1 MKYTALQGTKDL
13 LPEDAPKWRYLEEKI
28 RGVLSL
34 YNYKEIRTPVFE
46 QTELF
51 KRSIGDDT
59 DIVQKE
65 MYTFQDQGKRS
76 LTLRPEGTASIV
88 RAFIEH
94 NLGERSPLVKLFYF
108 GQMFRQERP
117 QKGRLREFNQYGV
130 EIIGSLDPLVDAEV
144 IELGVRINKA
154 FGLEGLK
161 LYLNSIG
168 CKDCR
173 PAHRDAFNKFVKDK
187 IEKFCQ
193 DCQLRLLRNPL
204 RIFDCKNEKCIEAL
218 KNAPMILD
226 FLDPKCKEHFKK
238 VREYLD
244 QMGIEYI
251 LDGRLVRGLDYYT
264 RTTFEIKSES
274 LGAQDTLIG
283 GGRYDLLVSELGGK
297 DTPAIG
303 FAAGIERLFLVLEM
317 QKRFPPEDERLD
329 VFIAPLGEKEKS
341 LGLKLLKDLR
351 EKGLRCDLDFLDRS
365 LKSQLKEADRQKAK
379 KVLIIGE
386 DELKKGKGTLRDM
399 ETKEQREIEFE
410 KLAQELIPTKSAVG
424 EESSDHVI
432 DPMKPL

>member
-13 LPEDAPKWRYLEEKI
+13 LPAEASRWRYIEDKI
-28 RGVLSL
+28 REILSL
-34 YNYKEIRTPVFE
+34 YNYKEIRTPIFE

-51 KRSIGDDT
+51 KRSIGKDT

-88 RAFIEH
+88 RAYLQHSF
-94 NLGERSPLVKLFYF
+94 GEKSPLVKLFYF
-108 GQMFRQERP
+108 GPMFRQERP
-117 QKGRLREFNQYGV
+117 QKGRLREFNQYGAEV
-130 EIIGSLDPLVDAEV
+130 IGSLDPLVDAEL
-144 IELGVRINKA
+144 IEMAVRINDA
-154 FGLEGLK
+154 FDLEDLK

-173 PAHRDAFNKFVKDK
+173 QTHRDAFNKYVTDR
-187 IEKFCQ
+187 IDKFCQ
-193 DCQLRLLRNPL
+193 DCKSRLLRNPL
-204 RIFDCKNEKCIEAL
+204 RIFDCKNKDCIEAL
-218 KNAPMILD
+218 MDAPMILD
-226 FLDPKCKEHFKK
+226 YLDDECKKHFQK
-238 VREYLD
+238 VREYLT
-244 QMGIEYI
+244 QMGIDYT

-283 GGRYDLLVSELGGK
+283 GGRYDLLVSELGGM

-303 FAAGIERLFLVLEM
+303 FAAGIERLILVMEM
-317 QKRFPPEDERLD
+317 QEKFPLKSDSMDL
-329 VFIAPLGEKEKS
+329 FIAPLGEEAKS
-341 LGLKLLKDLR
+341 LGLKFLKELR
-351 EKGLRCDLDFLDRS
+351 GKGLRCDIDFMDRS
-365 LKSQLKEADRQKAK
+365 LKAQMKEADRQKAK

-399 ETKEQREIEFE
+399 QSKEQKEIDFE
-410 KLAQELIPTKSAVG
+410 KLVRELIR
-424 EESSDHVI
+424 E
-432 DPMKPL
+432 

>member
-1 MKYTALQGTKDL
+1 
-13 LPEDAPKWRYLEEKI
+13 
-28 RGVLSL
+28 
-34 YNYKEIRTPVFE
+34 
-46 QTELF
+46 
-51 KRSIGDDT
+51 
-59 DIVQKE
+59 
-65 MYTFQDQGKRS
+65 
-76 LTLRPEGTASIV
+76 
-88 RAFIEH
+88 
-94 NLGERSPLVKLFYF
+94 
-108 GQMFRQERP
+108 
-117 QKGRLREFNQYGV
+117 LREFNQYGV
-130 EIIGSLDPLVDAEV
+130 EVIGSLDPLVDAEV

-173 PAHRDAFNKFVKDK
+173 PAHRDAFNQFVKDK

-218 KNAPMILD
+218 KDAPMILD
-226 FLDPKCKEHFKK
+226 FLDAKCKEHFKK

-264 RTTFEIKSES
+264 RTTFEIKSEA

-317 QKRFPPEDERLD
+317 QKRFPLEDERLD
-329 VFIAPLGEKEKS
+329 VFIAPLGEKEKTM
-341 LGLKLLKDLR
+341 GLKLLKDLR
-351 EKGLRCDLDFLDRS
+351 EKGLRCDIDFLGRS

-399 ETKEQREIEFE
+399 ETKEQKEIEFQ
-410 KLAQELIPTKSAVG
+410 KLVQELIRG
-424 EESSDHVI
+424 
-432 DPMKPL
+432 

>member
-13 LPEDAPKWRYLEEKI
+13 LPEDSFKWKYIEEKI
-28 RGVLSL
+28 REVLSL
-34 YNYKEIRTPVFE
+34 YNYKEIRTPIFE

-51 KRSIGDDT
+51 KRSIGQDT

-94 NLGERSPLVKLFYF
+94 SLGEKSSLVKLFYF
-108 GQMFRQERP
+108 GPMFRQERP
-117 QKGRLREFNQYGV
+117 QKGRLREFYQYGAEV
-130 EIIGSLDPLVDAEV
+130 IGSLDPLVDAEL
-144 IELGVRINKA
+144 IDLGVRINNA
-154 FGLEGLK
+154 FGLENLK
-161 LYLNSIG
+161 LHLNSIG
-168 CKDCR
+168 CKNCR

-187 IEKFCQ
+187 IDKFCQ
-193 DCQLRLLRNPL
+193 ECQIRLNRNPL
-204 RIFDCKNEKCIEAL
+204 RIFDCKNEGCIEAL
-218 KNAPMILD
+218 KDAPMILD
-226 FLDPKCKEHFKK
+226 YLDSECKEHFQK
-238 VREYLD
+238 VRDYLD
-244 QMGIEYI
+244 KLGIKYI

-303 FAAGIERLFLVLEM
+303 FAAGMERLVMVLEM
-317 QKRFPPEDERLD
+317 QKKFPPENERLD
-329 VFIAPLGEKEKS
+329 LFIAPLGEEAKS

-351 EKGLRCDLDFLDRS
+351 EKGLRCDLDFLNRS

-399 ETKEQREIEFE
+399 ESKEQKEIEFE
-410 KLAQELIPTKSAVG
+410 KLVQELVPSPLVG
-424 EESSDHVI
+424 EG
-432 DPMKPL
+432 

>member
-13 LPEDAPKWRYLEEKI
+13 LPEDAPKWRYIEEKI
-28 RGVLSL
+28 REVLSL

-94 NLGERSPLVKLFYF
+94 NLGEKSPLVKLFYF

-130 EIIGSLDPLVDAEV
+130 EVIGSLDPLVDAEV
-144 IELGVRINKA
+144 IELGVRINEA

-173 PAHRDAFNKFVKDK
+173 PTHRDAFNKFVKDK

-204 RIFDCKNEKCIEAL
+204 RIFDCKNEKCVEAL
-218 KNAPMILD
+218 KDAPMILD
-226 FLDPKCKEHFKK
+226 YLDEKCKEHFKK

-317 QKRFPPEDERLD
+317 QKKFPPEDERLD
-329 VFIAPLGEKEKS
+329 IFIAPLGEKEKS
-341 LGLKLLKDLR
+341 LGLKLLKELR
-351 EKGLRCDLDFLDRS
+351 EKDLRCDLDFLGRS

-399 ETKEQREIEFE
+399 ETKEQKEIEFG
-410 KLAQELIPTKSAVG
+410 KLIQELIKG
-424 EESSDHVI
+424 
-432 DPMKPL
+432 

>member
-13 LPEDAPKWRYLEEKI
+13 LPEDTPKWRYIEEKI

-130 EIIGSLDPLVDAEV
+130 EVIGSLDPLVDAEV

-173 PAHRDAFNKFVKDK
+173 PAHRDAFNQFVKDK
-187 IEKFCQ
+187 IDKFCQ

-204 RIFDCKNEKCIEAL
+204 RIFDCKNEKCVEAL
-218 KNAPMILD
+218 KDAPMILD
-226 FLDPKCKEHFKK
+226 YLDEKCKYHFKK

-244 QMGIEYI
+244 RMGIEYI

-297 DTPAIG
+297 ETPAIG

-317 QKRFPPEDERLD
+317 QKKFPPEDERLD
-329 VFIAPLGEKEKS
+329 
-341 LGLKLLKDLR
+341 
-351 EKGLRCDLDFLDRS
+351 
-365 LKSQLKEADRQKAK
+365 
-379 KVLIIGE
+379 
-386 DELKKGKGTLRDM
+386 
-399 ETKEQREIEFE
+399 
-410 KLAQELIPTKSAVG
+410 
-424 EESSDHVI
+424 
-432 DPMKPL
+432 

>member
-1 MKYTALQGTKDL
+1 MKYTALQGTRDL
-13 LPEDAPKWRYLEEKI
+13 LPEDAPKWRYIEDKI
-28 RGVLSL
+28 REILSL

-88 RAFIEH
+88 RSYIQH
-94 NLGERSPLVKLFYF
+94 SLGEKSPLVKYFYF
-108 GQMFRQERP
+108 GPMFRQERP

-130 EIIGSLDPLVDAEV
+130 EVIGSLDPLVDAEV

-173 PAHRDAFNKFVKDK
+173 PAHRDAFNQFVKDK

-218 KNAPMILD
+218 KDAPMILD
-226 FLDPKCKEHFKK
+226 FLDAKCKEHFKK

-264 RTTFEIKSES
+264 RTTFEIKSEA

-317 QKRFPPEDERLD
+317 QKRFPLEDERLD
-329 VFIAPLGEKEKS
+329 VFIAPLGEKEKTM
-341 LGLKLLKDLR
+341 GLKLLKDLR
-351 EKGLRCDLDFLDRS
+351 EKGLRCDIDFLGRS

-399 ETKEQREIEFE
+399 ETKEQKEIEFQ
-410 KLAQELIPTKSAVG
+410 KLVQELIRG
-424 EESSDHVI
+424 
-432 DPMKPL
+432 

>member
-1 MKYTALQGTKDL
+1 MKYTAFKGQRIYCQRMLSSGDISRRKSG
-13 LPEDAPKWRYLEEKI
+13 R
-28 RGVLSL
+28 VLSL

-94 NLGERSPLVKLFYF
+94 SLGEKSPLVKLFYF

-130 EIIGSLDPLVDAEV
+130 EVIGSLDPLVDAEV
-144 IELGVRINKA
+144 IELGVKINQA

-173 PAHRDAFNKFVKDK
+173 LAHRDAFNKFVKDK
-187 IEKFCQ
+187 IDKFCQ

-204 RIFDCKNEKCIEAL
+204 RIFDCKNEKCVEAL
-218 KNAPMILD
+218 KDAPMILD
-226 FLDPKCKEHFKK
+226 YLDPNSVMLTSK
-238 VREYLD
+238 
-244 QMGIEYI
+244 QSGNI
-251 LDGRLVRGLDYYT
+251 
-264 RTTFEIKSES
+264 
-274 LGAQDTLIG
+274 
-283 GGRYDLLVSELGGK
+283 
-297 DTPAIG
+297 
-303 FAAGIERLFLVLEM
+303 
-317 QKRFPPEDERLD
+317 
-329 VFIAPLGEKEKS
+329 
-341 LGLKLLKDLR
+341 
-351 EKGLRCDLDFLDRS
+351 
-365 LKSQLKEADRQKAK
+365 
-379 KVLIIGE
+379 
-386 DELKKGKGTLRDM
+386 
-399 ETKEQREIEFE
+399 
-410 KLAQELIPTKSAVG
+410 
-424 EESSDHVI
+424 
-432 DPMKPL
+432 

>member
-13 LPEDAPKWRYLEEKI
+13 LPEDASKWRYLEEKI
-28 RGVLSL
+28 RVILSL
-34 YNYKEIRTPVFE
+34 YNYKEIRTPIFE

-51 KRSIGDDT
+51 KRSIGQDT

-65 MYTFQDQGKRS
+65 MYTFMDQGKRS

-94 NLGERSPLVKLFYF
+94 SIGEKSPLVKLFYF
-108 GQMFRQERP
+108 GPMFRQERP
-117 QKGRLREFNQYGV
+117 QKGRLREFYQYGAEV
-130 EIIGSLDPLVDAEV
+130 IGSLDPLVDAEL
-144 IELGVRINKA
+144 IDLGVRINNA
-154 FGLEGLK
+154 FGLENLK
-161 LYLNSIG
+161 LHLNSIG
-168 CKDCR
+168 CKNCR

-187 IEKFCQ
+187 IDKFCQ
-193 DCQLRLLRNPL
+193 ECQIRLNRNPL
-204 RIFDCKNEKCIEAL
+204 RIFDCKNEGCIEAL
-218 KNAPMILD
+218 KDAPMILD
-226 FLDPKCKEHFKK
+226 YLDSECKEHFQK
-238 VREYLD
+238 VRNYLE
-244 QMGIEYI
+244 QMKIEYV

-274 LGAQDTLIG
+274 LGAQDTLLG

-303 FAAGIERLFLVLEM
+303 FAAGIERLIMVLDM
-317 QKRFPPEDERLD
+317 QKKFPPDDERLKL
-329 VFIAPLGEKEKS
+329 FIAPLGDEAKS
-341 LGLKLLKDLR
+341 IGLKIVKDLR
-351 EKGLRCDLDFLDRS
+351 EKGLKCDMDFLGRS

-399 ETKEQREIEFE
+399 ESKEQKEIEFE
-410 KLAQELIPTKSAVG
+410 KLVQELIRG
-424 EESSDHVI
+424 
-432 DPMKPL
+432 

>member
-13 LPEDAPKWRYLEEKI
+13 LPEDSFKWKYIEEKI
-28 RGVLSL
+28 REVLSL
-34 YNYKEIRTPVFE
+34 YNYKEIRTPIFE

-51 KRSIGDDT
+51 KRSIGQDT

-94 NLGERSPLVKLFYF
+94 SLGEKSSLVKLFYF
-108 GQMFRQERP
+108 GPMFRQERP
-117 QKGRLREFNQYGV
+117 QKGRLREFYQYGAEV
-130 EIIGSLDPLVDAEV
+130 IGSLDPLVDAEL
-144 IELGVRINKA
+144 IDLGVRINNA
-154 FGLEGLK
+154 FGLENLK
-161 LYLNSIG
+161 LHLNSIG
-168 CKDCR
+168 CKSCR

-187 IEKFCQ
+187 IDKFCQ
-193 DCQLRLLRNPL
+193 ECQIRLNRNPL
-204 RIFDCKNEKCIEAL
+204 RIFDCKNEGCIEAL
-218 KNAPMILD
+218 KDAPTILD
-226 FLDPKCKEHFKK
+226 YLDSECKEHFQK
-238 VREYLD
+238 VRDYLD
-244 QMGIEYI
+244 KLGIKYI

-303 FAAGIERLFLVLEM
+303 FAAGMERLVMVLEM
-317 QKRFPPEDERLD
+317 QKKFPPENERLD
-329 VFIAPLGEKEKS
+329 LFIAPLGEEAKS

-351 EKGLRCDLDFLDRS
+351 EKGLRCDLDFLNRS

-399 ETKEQREIEFE
+399 ESKEQKEIEFE
-410 KLAQELIPTKSAVG
+410 KLVQELVPSPLVG
-424 EESSDHVI
+424 EG
-432 DPMKPL
+432 

>member
-13 LPEDAPKWRYLEEKI
+13 LPEDASKWRYLEEKI
-28 RGVLSL
+28 RVILSL
-34 YNYKEIRTPVFE
+34 YNYKEIRTPIFE

-51 KRSIGDDT
+51 KRSIGQDT

-65 MYTFQDQGKRS
+65 MYTFMDQGKRS

-94 NLGERSPLVKLFYF
+94 SIGEKSPLVKLFYF
-108 GQMFRQERP
+108 GPMFRQERP
-117 QKGRLREFNQYGV
+117 QKGRLREFYQYGAEV
-130 EIIGSLDPLVDAEV
+130 IGSLDPLVDAEL
-144 IELGVRINKA
+144 IELGVRINNA
-154 FGLEGLK
+154 FGLENLK
-161 LYLNSIG
+161 LHLNSIG

-187 IEKFCQ
+187 IDKFCQ
-193 DCQLRLLRNPL
+193 ECLIRLNRNPL
-204 RIFDCKNEKCIEAL
+204 RIFDCKNEGCIEAL
-218 KNAPMILD
+218 KDAPMILD
-226 FLDPKCKEHFKK
+226 YLDSECKEHFQK
-238 VREYLD
+238 VRNYLE
-244 QMGIEYI
+244 QMKIEYV

-274 LGAQDTLIG
+274 LGAQDTLLG

-303 FAAGIERLFLVLEM
+303 FAAGIERLIMVLDM
-317 QKRFPPEDERLD
+317 QKKFPPDDERLD
-329 VFIAPLGEKEKS
+329 LFIAPLGDEAKS
-341 LGLKLLKDLR
+341 IGLKIVKDLR
-351 EKGLRCDLDFLDRS
+351 EKGLKCDIDFLGRS

-386 DELKKGKGTLRDM
+386 DELRKGKGTLRDM
-399 ETKEQREIEFE
+399 ETKEQKEIEFE
-410 KLAQELIPTKSAVG
+410 KLLQELIRG
-424 EESSDHVI
+424 
-432 DPMKPL
+432 

>member
-13 LPEDAPKWRYLEEKI
+13 LPEDASKWRYIEEKI

-34 YNYKEIRTPVFE
+34 YNYKEIRTPIFE

-94 NLGERSPLVKLFYF
+94 SLGEKSPLVKLFCF
-108 GQMFRQERP
+108 GPMFRQERP
-117 QKGRLREFNQYGV
+117 QKGRLREFYQYGAEV
-130 EIIGSLDPLVDAEV
+130 IGSLDPLVDAEL
-144 IELGVRINKA
+144 IELGVQINNA
-154 FGLEGLK
+154 FGLENLK
-161 LYLNSIG
+161 LHLNSIG
-168 CKDCR
+168 CKNCR

-187 IEKFCQ
+187 IDKFCQ
-193 DCQLRLLRNPL
+193 ECQIRLNRNPL
-204 RIFDCKNEKCIEAL
+204 RIFDCKNEDCIEAL
-218 KNAPMILD
+218 KDAPMILD
-226 FLDPKCKEHFKK
+226 YLDSECKEHFKK
-238 VREYLD
+238 VRNYLA
-244 QMGIEYI
+244 QMKIEYI

-274 LGAQDTLIG
+274 LGAQDTLLG

-303 FAAGIERLFLVLEM
+303 FAAGIERLVMVLEM
-317 QKRFPPEDERLD
+317 QKKFPPENERLD
-329 VFIAPLGEKEKS
+329 LFIAPLGEKAKS
-341 LGLKLLKDLR
+341 LGLKIVKDLR
-351 EKGLRCDLDFLDRS
+351 AKGLRCDMDFLGRS

-399 ETKEQREIEFE
+399 ESKKQKEIEFE
-410 KLAQELIPTKSAVG
+410 KLVYELIRG
-424 EESSDHVI
+424 
-432 DPMKPL
+432 

>member
-13 LPEDAPKWRYLEEKI
+13 LPEDASKWRYLEEKI
-28 RGVLSL
+28 RVILSL
-34 YNYKEIRTPVFE
+34 YNYKEIRTPIFE

-94 NLGERSPLVKLFYF
+94 SIGEKSPLVKLFYF
-108 GQMFRQERP
+108 GPMFRQERP
-117 QKGRLREFNQYGV
+117 QKGRLREFYQYGAEV
-130 EIIGSLDPLVDAEV
+130 IGSLDPLVDAEL
-144 IELGVRINKA
+144 IDLGVRINNA
-154 FGLEGLK
+154 FGLENLK
-161 LYLNSIG
+161 LQLNSIG
-168 CKDCR
+168 CKNCR

-187 IEKFCQ
+187 IDKFCQ
-193 DCQLRLLRNPL
+193 ECQIRLNRNPL
-204 RIFDCKNEKCIEAL
+204 RIFDCKNEGCIEAL
-218 KNAPMILD
+218 KDAPMILD
-226 FLDPKCKEHFKK
+226 YLDSECREHFQK
-238 VREYLD
+238 VRNYLE
-244 QMGIEYI
+244 QMKIEYI
-251 LDGRLVRGLDYYT
+251 LNGRLVRGLDYYT

-274 LGAQDTLIG
+274 LGAQDTLLG

-303 FAAGIERLFLVLEM
+303 FAAGIERLILVLQM
-317 QKRFPPEDERLD
+317 QKKFPPENERLD
-329 VFIAPLGEKEKS
+329 LFVAHLGEEAKS
-341 LGLKLLKDLR
+341 LALKIVKDLR
-351 EKGLRCDLDFLDRS
+351 ENGLKCDIDFLGRS

-386 DELKKGKGTLRDM
+386 DELRKGKGILRDM
-399 ETKEQREIEFE
+399 ETKEQKEIEFG
-410 KLAQELIPTKSAVG
+410 KLVQELIRG
-424 EESSDHVI
+424 
-432 DPMKPL
+432 

>member
-13 LPEDAPKWRYLEEKI
+13 LPEDSSKWKYIEEKI
-28 RGVLSL
+28 REVLSL
-34 YNYKEIRTPVFE
+34 YNYKEIRTPIFE

-51 KRSIGDDT
+51 KRSIGQDT

-65 MYTFQDQGKRS
+65 MYTFLDQGKRS

-94 NLGERSPLVKLFYF
+94 SIGEKSSLVKLFYF
-108 GQMFRQERP
+108 GPMFRQERP
-117 QKGRLREFNQYGV
+117 QKGRLREFYQYGAEV
-130 EIIGSLDPLVDAEV
+130 IGSLDPLVDAEL
-144 IELGVRINKA
+144 IELGVRINNA
-154 FGLEGLK
+154 FGLENLK
-161 LYLNSIG
+161 LHLNSIG
-168 CKDCR
+168 CKNCR

-187 IEKFCQ
+187 IDKFCQ
-193 DCQLRLLRNPL
+193 ECQIRLNRNPL
-204 RIFDCKNEKCIEAL
+204 RIFDCKNEGCIEAL
-218 KNAPMILD
+218 KDAPTILD
-226 FLDPKCKEHFKK
+226 YLDSECKEHFQK
-238 VREYLD
+238 VKDYLD
-244 QMGIEYI
+244 KLGIKYI
-251 LDGRLVRGLDYYT
+251 LNGRLVRGLDYYT

-303 FAAGIERLFLVLEM
+303 FAAGIERLVMILEM
-317 QKRFPPEDERLD
+317 QKKFPPEDEKIDL
-329 VFIAPLGEKEKS
+329 FIAPLGEEAKS
-341 LGLKLLKDLR
+341 LGLKFVTEFR
-351 EKGLRCDLDFLDRS
+351 EKGLRCDIDFLDRS

-399 ETKEQREIEFE
+399 ETKEQKEIEFK
-410 KLAQELIPTKSAVG
+410 KLVQELIRG
-424 EESSDHVI
+424 
-432 DPMKPL
+432 